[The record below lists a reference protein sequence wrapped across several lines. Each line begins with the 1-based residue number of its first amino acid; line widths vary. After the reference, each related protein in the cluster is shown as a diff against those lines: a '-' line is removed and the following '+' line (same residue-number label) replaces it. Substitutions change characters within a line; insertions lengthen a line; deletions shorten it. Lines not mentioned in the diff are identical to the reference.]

1 MLSMI
6 QNGNRPDWGAGSFAD
21 AQGQRDK
28 DESFSHQLIQV
39 AKIFNVRNPTR
50 SADHVAGVGFI
61 QEHIR
66 AGIIHAEIN
75 CALIDD
81 VLCSLPVQPR
91 LVG

>member
-1 MLSMI
+1 MI
-6 QNGNRPDWGAGSFAD
+6 QNGNRPDRRAGSFAD
-21 AQGQRDK
+21 AQGQCDK
-28 DESFSHQLIQV
+28 SESFSNELIQV
-39 AKIFNVRNPTR
+39 AKVFVMSNPTL

-75 CALIDD
+75 CALIDN